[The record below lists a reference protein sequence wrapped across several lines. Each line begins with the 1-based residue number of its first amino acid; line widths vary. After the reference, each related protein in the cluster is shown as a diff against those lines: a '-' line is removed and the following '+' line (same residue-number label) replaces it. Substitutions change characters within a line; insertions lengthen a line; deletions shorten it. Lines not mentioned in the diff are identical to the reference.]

1 MTESS
6 RDYEEERG
14 LTDKRNLVSMQQM
27 LLEQEGFVEKD
38 EGHKKRL
45 AEKMYNNTYL
55 VAKIFVHLRFATK
68 EGSFRYLSL
77 SELERKK
84 AVAGL
89 ELSIAKYNASL
100 VNKPPREKEILR
112 AIPIHL
118 CNKSWA
124 AKNLLS
130 ELLKVKGGK
139 RSSANP
145 RKRKVR
151 CD

>member
-1 MTESS
+1 
-6 RDYEEERG
+6 
-14 LTDKRNLVSMQQM
+14 MQQL

-68 EGSFRYLSL
+68 EESFRYLSL

-89 ELSIAKYNASL
+89 EMSIAKYNASL
-100 VNKPPREKEILR
+100 VNKNPREKEILR

-118 CNKSWA
+118 CNKSWG

-151 CD
+151 CK

>member
-1 MTESS
+1 
-6 RDYEEERG
+6 
-14 LTDKRNLVSMQQM
+14 MQQM

-55 VAKIFVHLRFATK
+55 VTKIFVHLRFAAR
-68 EGSFRYLSL
+68 EESFRYLSL
-77 SELERKK
+77 SESERKK

-89 ELSIAKYNASL
+89 EMSIAKYNASL
-100 VNKPPREKEILR
+100 VNKTPREKEILR
-112 AIPIHL
+112 AIPIYL
-118 CNKSWA
+118 CNKSWG

-145 RKRKVR
+145 RKRKVQFIS
-151 CD
+151 